1 MKPLTDEA
9 LDQLFVGARTHHEFA
24 PDAIPEDTLRR
35 LYEVLKWGPTSMNCQ
50 PARWVFVTTP
60 AGKALLKP
68 ALSAG
73 NVDQTMSAPVTVI
86 VATDTRFYE
95 HLPKM
100 FPAYDAQALFAGN
113 AELATGTAFRNGTLQ
128 GAYLMIAARA
138 LGLDCGPMSGFD
150 ADKLNAAFFPD
161 GRWQAN
167 FLCNL
172 GVGNAARLYP
182 RGPRL
187 SFDEA
192 CRIV

>member
-1 MKPLTDEA
+1 MKPLTAET
-9 LDQLFVGARTHHEFA
+9 LDQLFVHARTHHAFA

-60 AGKALLKP
+60 DGKALLKP
-68 ALSAG
+68 ALSPG

-95 HLPKM
+95 HLPTM

-113 AELATGTAFRNGTLQ
+113 AELATSTAFRNGTLQ

-172 GVGNAARLYP
+172 GVGDPAKLYP

-187 SFDEA
+187 SFDEV
-192 CRIV
+192 CRIA